1 VIQIKEEV
9 ISHTSSSE
17 YPIFKLCGVA
27 LGKPSFMG
35 DQAMVEPPRM
45 NDFRDDIVVRAA
57 KKLSKV
63 EKKKKG
69 EEVMRESFSS
79 PSFSSWPHIRRECR
93 SFRVDRRARCLCR
106 ERHSTPTG
114 VGG

>member
-1 VIQIKEEV
+1 
-9 ISHTSSSE
+9 
-17 YPIFKLCGVA
+17 
-27 LGKPSFMG
+27 MG
-35 DQAMVEPPRM
+35 DQAMVEPSRM

-69 EEVMRESFSS
+69 EEVMQYSFSSFSS

-93 SFRVDRRARCLCR
+93 SF
-106 ERHSTPTG
+106 
-114 VGG
+114 